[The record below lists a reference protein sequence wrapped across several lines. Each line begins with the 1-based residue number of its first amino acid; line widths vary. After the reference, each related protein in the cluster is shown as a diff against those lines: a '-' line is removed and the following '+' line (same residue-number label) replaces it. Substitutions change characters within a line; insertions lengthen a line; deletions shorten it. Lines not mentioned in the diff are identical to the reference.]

1 MSFYRAV
8 QTGTIAD
15 GGTSTGAIDLQG
27 SCDFV
32 SVVIPE
38 LDSCTLKVQVS
49 LEGTTYQDL
58 GSSITTGTT
67 TGGFT
72 TTFKLGGF
80 QHIKIVASAAQS
92 PARIIKVRGFSL

>member
-1 MSFYRAV
+1 MAHYYAK
-8 QTGTIAD
+8 QIGTIANN
-15 GGTSTGAIDLQG
+15 GTSTGAINLRAN
-27 SCDFV
+27 CNFV
-32 SVVIPE
+32 SVVVPT
-38 LDSCTLKVQVS
+38 LDSGTVKLQVS

-80 QHIKIVASAAQS
+80 QFIKVVSSASQSAA
-92 PARIIKVRGFSL
+92 RTIKVRGFNL